1 MSSDVLASLKW
12 PADGWL
18 WWLQITY
25 KQRISWL
32 GTYRHPWN
40 LSCPSAHSQPEGR
53 SEVPNLLHRSWAR
66 GSDLAIQVMSMMMAL
81 WSRASDTICSASPDM
96 PEHIARCGSSS
107 CSSART
113 GCLLQSTVESLEE
126 TSVCLVSTSSLAP
139 SLPGCKQIFKLNCH
153 RNSIHLACHLA
164 S

>member
-1 MSSDVLASLKW
+1 MSSDVLASPKW

-18 WWLQITY
+18 WWLWITC
-25 KQRISWL
+25 KWRISWS

-81 WSRASDTICSASPDM
+81 WSRSSDTVCSASPDM
-96 PEHIARCGSSS
+96 PELIARWVSSS
-107 CSSART
+107 CSSVRT
-113 GCLLQSTVESLEE
+113 DHLLQSTAESLE
-126 TSVCLVSTSSLAP
+126 
-139 SLPGCKQIFKLNCH
+139 
-153 RNSIHLACHLA
+153 
-164 S
+164 